1 MSRRR
6 GAQMARLAR
15 SRDYRS
21 AGQAAP
27 RARRVK
33 EESMSRSDDRLLDT
47 LLAQTT
53 DGAFVINGEGAIVVW
68 NRAAEKILGYTG
80 REVIGQP
87 CCHVFMDGDDGNGLC
102 YRGCHVTSLVKIG
115 DPGLS
120 FDLRTRTKSG
130 QTIWVNVSTL
140 PWSNG
145 STGPLTA
152 HLFRD
157 VTVTKELLRT
167 VQQQLARAGGP
178 TDSEA
183 ALTRRELEVLRLL
196 ATGANTTVLAEQLHV
211 SRATIRNHVQNIF
224 GKLGVHSRL
233 QVVAYAISHR
243 ML

>member
-1 MSRRR
+1 MSRP
-6 GAQMARLAR
+6 G
-15 SRDYRS
+15 Y
-21 AGQAAP
+21 G
-27 RARRVK
+27 
-33 EESMSRSDDRLLDT
+33 LLDT

-53 DGAFVINGEGAIVVW
+53 DGVFVINGEGAIVLW

-87 CCHVFMDGDDGNGLC
+87 CCHVFMDGDDTGNRLC
-102 YRGCHVTSLVKIG
+102 YRGCHVTSLVTIG
-115 DPGLS
+115 NPGLS

-130 QTIWVNVSTL
+130 QTIWVNVSAL
-140 PWSNG
+140 PWPNG
-145 STGPLTA
+145 PTGPLTA

-157 VTVTKELLRT
+157 VTVTKELLRA
-167 VQQQLARAGGP
+167 VQQQLAGAGAP
-178 TDSEA
+178 TDSGA
-183 ALTRRELEVLRLL
+183 ALTRRELAVLRLL